1 MFATWCSGGKLIVV
15 ADDDRRDFR
24 SLLSYL
30 ADLKIERLFL
40 PYIALHQLADTL
52 AGMET
57 VPLNLKEIIT
67 AGEQLQITPSI
78 AFFFNHIQSCRLT
91 NQYGPTEAHVV
102 TSFNLNG
109 LPDNWPVLPPIGQPI
124 ANTEVYILDEQMEP
138 VPVGISGEVY
148 LGGVGLARGYL
159 RRPELTA
166 EKFVPHP
173 YSTQQGARL
182 YRTGDQA
189 RFREDGNLEFVGR
202 KDQQVKLRGF
212 RIELSEIEAVLNEH
226 EKVREAVVALET
238 TSNGDKRLVAYVVPR
253 QEGSLLGV
261 RQYLKQKLPDYM
273 VPAVMVALE
282 QLPLGSTG
290 KVDRSALP
298 GMGQQHP
305 EVASQYI
312 APRTEVEE
320 TLARIWSAILA
331 LERIGVN
338 DNFFELGG
346 HSLLA
351 TQMRAR
357 IRELFDIEVPLVT
370 VFERPTI
377 AELAQAIGEI
387 QSRNNGNYARGRI
400 KRAEVAAEKILPSVS
415 RLSEHEID
423 SILIGI
429 LREEISE

>member
-1 MFATWCSGGKLIVV
+1 
-15 ADDDRRDFR
+15 
-24 SLLSYL
+24 
-30 ADLKIERLFL
+30 
-40 PYIALHQLADTL
+40 
-52 AGMET
+52 
-57 VPLNLKEIIT
+57 
-67 AGEQLQITPSI
+67 
-78 AFFFNHIQSCRLT
+78 
-91 NQYGPTEAHVV
+91 
-102 TSFNLNG
+102 
-109 LPDNWPVLPPIGQPI
+109 
-124 ANTEVYILDEQMEP
+124 MEP

-331 LERIGVN
+331 LEHIGVN